1 MRRTR
6 DSTKRGYYKTSLQVK
21 AQQYTR
27 KQMHIGNI
35 TLKSPFLL
43 APMAGFTDAVMRTLC
58 EEQGAALTYTEMVSA
73 KGLYYGGSKTNN
85 LTYIPDGAGPTAIQI
100 FGSEP
105 DIMAYAARE
114 LDSLKNEVLDIN
126 MGCPVPKVVRN
137 GDGSALMRDPELVC
151 DIVKA
156 VTSATAKPVTV
167 KIRKGFDRPNAVEVA
182 LAAQEGGASAVCVHG
197 RTREQ
202 YYSGE
207 TDRNIIKDV
216 KNALNI
222 PVIASG
228 DVTDAAS
235 GMSMLAETGCDMVM
249 IGRGALGN
257 PWIFRELDA
266 AYKGLDIPSRPSDEE
281 RNTMMIRHLEMLCEL
296 KGEFTGVKEFRKY
309 IMRYTKGVHGAAAL
323 RRRANDAVS
332 LKEMKEI
339 IQIG

>member
-1 MRRTR
+1 M
-6 DSTKRGYYKTSLQVK
+6 SIK
-21 AQQYTR
+21 
-27 KQMHIGNI
+27 IGN
-35 TLKSPFLL
+35 LELDSPWVL
-43 APMAGFTDAVMRTLC
+43 APLAGFTDAVMRTLC

-73 KGLYYGGSKTNN
+73 KGLYYGGSKTSN

-105 DIMAYAARE
+105 DIMAFAARE
-114 LDSLKNEVLDIN
+114 LNGLKNEVLDIN

-137 GDGSALMRDPELVC
+137 GDGSALMRDPDLIC
-151 DIVKA
+151 RIVKA
-156 VTSATAKPVTV
+156 VTSATEKPVTV
-167 KIRKGFDRPNAVEVA
+167 KIWKGFDEPNAVEAA

-202 YYSGE
+202 YYSGVV
-207 TDRNIIKDV
+207 DRNIIKDV
-216 KNALNI
+216 KDALSI

-228 DVTDAAS
+228 DVTDAET

-266 AYKGLDIPSRPSDEE
+266 AYKGLDIPPRPSDEE
-281 RNTMMIRHLEMLCEL
+281 RTAMMLRHLEMLCRL
-296 KGEFTGVKEFRKY
+296 KGETTGVKEFRKY
-309 IMRYTKGVHGAAAL
+309 IIRYTKGMHGAAAV
-323 RRRANDAVS
+323 RRRANDVLS
-332 LKEMKEI
+332 LEEMKEV

>member
-1 MRRTR
+1 M
-6 DSTKRGYYKTSLQVK
+6 SAK
-21 AQQYTR
+21 
-27 KQMHIGNI
+27 IGN
-35 TLKSPFLL
+35 LELASPWVL
-43 APMAGFTDAVMRTLC
+43 APLAGFTDAVMRTLC

-73 KGLYYGGSKTNN
+73 KGLYYGGSKTSD
-85 LTYIPDGAGPTAIQI
+85 LTYIPAGAGPTAIQI

-105 DIMAYAARE
+105 EIMAFAARE
-114 LDSLKNEVLDIN
+114 LDRLKNEVLDIN

-137 GDGSALMRDPELVC
+137 GDGSALMRDPGLVC

-156 VTSATAKPVTV
+156 VTSATEKPVTV
-167 KIRKGFDRPNAVEVA
+167 KIRKGFDTANAVEVA

-202 YYSGE
+202 YYSGVV
-207 TDRNIIKDV
+207 DRNIIKDV
-216 KNALNI
+216 KEALSI

-266 AYKGLDIPSRPSDEE
+266 AYKGLDIPPRPSDEE
-281 RNTMMIRHLEMLCEL
+281 RTAMMLRHLEMLCGL
-296 KGEFTGVKEFRKY
+296 KGETTGVKEFRKY
-309 IMRYTKGVHGAAAL
+309 IIRYTKGMHGAAAV
-323 RRRANDAVS
+323 RRRANDVLS
-332 LKEMKEI
+332 LKEMKEV

>member
-1 MRRTR
+1 
-6 DSTKRGYYKTSLQVK
+6 
-21 AQQYTR
+21 
-27 KQMHIGNI
+27 
-35 TLKSPFLL
+35 
-43 APMAGFTDAVMRTLC
+43 MAGFTDAVMRTLC

-73 KGLYYGGSKTNN
+73 KGLYYGGSKTSD
-85 LTYIPDGAGPTAIQI
+85 LTFIPDGAGPTAIQI

-105 DIMAYAARE
+105 EIMAYAARE
-114 LDSLKNEVLDIN
+114 LEGLKNEVLDIN

-137 GDGSALMRDPELVC
+137 GDGSALMRDPELVF

-156 VTSATAKPVTV
+156 VSSASEKPVTV

-182 LAAQEGGASAVCVHG
+182 LAAQEGGAAAVCVHG
-197 RTREQ
+197 RTRGQ

-207 TDRNIIKDV
+207 ADRSIIKDV
-216 KNALNI
+216 KDALSI

-228 DVTDAAS
+228 DVVDAAT
-235 GMSMLAETGCDMVM
+235 GMSMMDETGCDMVM

-266 AYKGLDIPSRPSDEE
+266 AYKGLAVPSRPTDREA
-281 RNTMMIRHLEMLCEL
+281 MMLRHLEMLCEL
-296 KGEFTGVKEFRKY
+296 KGETTGVKEFRKY
-309 IMRYTKGVHGAAAL
+309 IIRYTKGMRGAAAM

-332 LKEMKEI
+332 LGEMKEV

>member
-1 MRRTR
+1 M
-6 DSTKRGYYKTSLQVK
+6 SIK
-21 AQQYTR
+21 
-27 KQMHIGNI
+27 IGN
-35 TLKSPFLL
+35 LELASPWVL
-43 APMAGFTDAVMRTLC
+43 APLAGFTDAVMRTLC
-58 EEQGAALTYTEMVSA
+58 EGQGASLTYTEMVSA
-73 KGLYYGGSKTNN
+73 KGLYYGGSKTSD

-105 DIMAYAARE
+105 DIMAFAARE
-114 LDSLKNEVLDIN
+114 LDSLNNEVLDIN

-151 DIVKA
+151 NVVKA
-156 VTSATAKPVTV
+156 VTSATDKPVTV
-167 KIRKGFDRPNAVEVA
+167 KIRKGFDTTNAVEVA

-202 YYSGE
+202 YYSGVV
-207 TDRNIIKDV
+207 DRNVIKDV
-216 KNALNI
+216 KDALSI

-257 PWIFRELDA
+257 PWIFRELNA
-266 AYKGLDIPSRPSDEE
+266 AYRGLDIPPRPSDEE
-281 RNTMMIRHLEMLCEL
+281 RTAMMLRHLDMLCAL
-296 KGEFTGVKEFRKY
+296 KGETTGVKEFRKY
-309 IMRYTKGVHGAAAL
+309 IIRYTKGMHGAAAV
-323 RRRANDAVS
+323 RRRANDVLS
-332 LKEMKEI
+332 LKEMKEV

>member
-1 MRRTR
+1 M
-6 DSTKRGYYKTSLQVK
+6 SAK
-21 AQQYTR
+21 
-27 KQMHIGNI
+27 IGN
-35 TLKSPFLL
+35 LELASPWVL
-43 APMAGFTDAVMRTLC
+43 APLAGFTDAVMRTLC

-73 KGLYYGGSKTNN
+73 KGLYYGGSKTSD
-85 LTYIPDGAGPTAIQI
+85 LTYIPEGAGPTAIQI

-105 DIMAYAARE
+105 EIMAFAARA
-114 LDSLKNEVLDIN
+114 LDRLKNEVLDIN

-137 GDGSALMRDPELVC
+137 GDGSALMRDPGLVC

-156 VTSATAKPVTV
+156 VTSATEKPVTV
-167 KIRKGFDRPNAVEVA
+167 KIRKGFDTANAVEVA

-202 YYSGE
+202 YYSGVV
-207 TDRNIIKDV
+207 DRNIIKDV
-216 KNALNI
+216 KEALSI

-266 AYKGLDIPSRPSDEE
+266 AYKGLDIPPRPSDEE
-281 RNTMMIRHLEMLCEL
+281 RTAMMLRHLEMLCGL
-296 KGEFTGVKEFRKY
+296 KGETTGVKEFRKY
-309 IMRYTKGVHGAAAL
+309 IIRYTKGMHGAAAV
-323 RRRANDAVS
+323 RRRANDVLS
-332 LKEMKEI
+332 LKEMKEV

>member
-1 MRRTR
+1 M
-6 DSTKRGYYKTSLQVK
+6 SAK
-21 AQQYTR
+21 
-27 KQMHIGNI
+27 IGN
-35 TLKSPFLL
+35 LELASPWVL
-43 APMAGFTDAVMRTLC
+43 APLAGFTDAVMRTLC

-73 KGLYYGGSKTNN
+73 KGLYYGGSKTSD
-85 LTYIPDGAGPTAIQI
+85 LTNIPEGAGPTAIQI

-105 DIMAYAARE
+105 EIMAFAARE
-114 LDSLKNEVLDIN
+114 LDRLKNEVLDIN

-137 GDGSALMRDPELVC
+137 GDGSALMRDPGLVC

-156 VTSATAKPVTV
+156 VTSATEKPVTV
-167 KIRKGFDRPNAVEVA
+167 KIRKGFDTANAVEVA

-202 YYSGE
+202 YYSGVV
-207 TDRNIIKDV
+207 DRNIIKDV
-216 KNALNI
+216 KEALSI

-266 AYKGLDIPSRPSDEE
+266 AYKGLDIPPRPSDEE
-281 RNTMMIRHLEMLCEL
+281 RTAMMLRHLEMLCGL
-296 KGEFTGVKEFRKY
+296 KGETTGVKEFRKY
-309 IMRYTKGVHGAAAL
+309 IIRYTKGMHGAAAV
-323 RRRANDAVS
+323 RRRANDVLS
-332 LKEMKEI
+332 LKEMKEV

>member
-1 MRRTR
+1 M
-6 DSTKRGYYKTSLQVK
+6 SAK
-21 AQQYTR
+21 
-27 KQMHIGNI
+27 IGN
-35 TLKSPFLL
+35 LELASPWVL
-43 APMAGFTDAVMRTLC
+43 APLAGFTDAVMRTLC

-73 KGLYYGGSKTNN
+73 KGLYYGGSKTSD
-85 LTYIPDGAGPTAIQI
+85 LTYIPEGAGPTAIQI

-105 DIMAYAARE
+105 EIMAFAARE
-114 LDSLKNEVLDIN
+114 LDRLKNEVLDIN

-137 GDGSALMRDPELVC
+137 GDGSALMRDPGLVC

-156 VTSATAKPVTV
+156 VTSATEKPVTV
-167 KIRKGFDRPNAVEVA
+167 KIRKGFDTANAVEVA

-202 YYSGE
+202 YYSGVV
-207 TDRNIIKDV
+207 DRNIIKDV
-216 KNALNI
+216 KEALSI

-266 AYKGLDIPSRPSDEE
+266 AYKGLDIPPRPSDEE
-281 RNTMMIRHLEMLCEL
+281 RTAMMLRHLEMLCGL
-296 KGEFTGVKEFRKY
+296 KGETTGVKEFRKY
-309 IMRYTKGVHGAAAL
+309 IIRYTKGMHGAAAV
-323 RRRANDAVS
+323 RRRANDVLS
-332 LKEMKEI
+332 LKEVKEV